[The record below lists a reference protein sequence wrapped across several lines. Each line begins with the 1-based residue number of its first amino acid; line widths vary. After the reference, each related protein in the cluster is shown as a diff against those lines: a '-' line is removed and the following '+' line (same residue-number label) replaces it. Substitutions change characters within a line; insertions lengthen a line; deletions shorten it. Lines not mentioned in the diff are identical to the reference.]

1 LSLTNGAGEK
11 TEYEYDDANHRVTVV
26 SPGGIRT
33 VTEKNAH
40 GETVTITDGLGH
52 QRGFEYNEHGQVIGT
67 TFLAKGADQ
76 PEILSSKEYDTK
88 TGLLR
93 FIINAEG
100 TCTEYRYDALGR
112 QWKVIQDAY
121 GEKLE
126 TTYAYNA
133 QGQRISENR
142 EGRVTTLRFDSQ
154 GRKIWVEQGGVG
166 TEYTYDLD
174 GRIIEQVE
182 GALAANGQIQQ
193 ERVTEYERDVLG
205 AVLEKRV
212 RSGQNWSGRASNR
225 TVSYR
230 YNAAGQII
238 EKPSGYFGVARTLYD
253 GLGRVKY
260 EINALNYVTAYHYDG
275 ANRVVATIRYA
286 NALSGITNWQ
296 TSTVSKALSGTRRV
310 TEHHYDESGR
320 LAFDVDGLGYAT
332 GYEYDAANRVIRT
345 TRYAKPGTVA
355 ASPNNRVSESIYDEK
370 GQLRFSISETGAV
383 TERGYDAMGRV
394 THTIRYDQSVS
405 LQGRSD
411 AEVAAFK
418 AALSQEVQAGRVRS
432 ELNGFDAM
440 GRLVFE
446 VDGEGYSTLYTYNS
460 HSEIRRKQVFVNNTH
475 LKEFLKDLMASG
487 DLNGW
492 ISNPDIVF
500 FDYYQSPDELNAQT
514 TSYRYDSRGN
524 KIEELSAKV
533 DVLEVDVSGFERQ
546 YDGVRIESAY
556 QYDSFGN
563 VVAITNAK
571 STNMQRIDTYT
582 YDIVGNQIAAQG
594 LNSNK
599 VIYKGGYERV
609 NINSEGGQREKI
621 YDEAGQLRF
630 DIDELGHITE
640 HQYNGFGERVMS
652 IRYDLQD
659 TKFVRLKGFTSLSE
673 IELFVKDPL
682 VQANKRTIEYG
693 YDKRGLQTSVRASGT
708 ASADIR
714 LDTIAFNAFK
724 EKTRSERSDGSK
736 SYTVKE
742 SLYSKSG
749 HLLAEKD
756 AENYITIYRYNG
768 YGEISTKI
776 EAKNKYTGPWD
787 LSDID
792 LWIESEKDEDIR
804 KTTFVFDNKG
814 NKKETIIKNT
824 LIHSV
829 ENGVLKE
836 YFKDI
841 ISKSYFDYSSR
852 ITKTFITD
860 DLGATDSKSSIS
872 YQYDAFGRIVSS
884 WSAEKKIVDF
894 STPPKGNNFKQKKQ
908 RLESRYFYDA
918 QGNQVKVESADRETF
933 TYYSSQGIRV
943 GEKDA
948 EGNVSYVSIDGM
960 NRVIKETQH
969 ADSRIANNVISYAHD
984 ITTEYEYDATGR
996 LVLTRKKLASG
1007 DIEESVVYNSY
1018 GEVINKKIN
1027 DITTESY
1034 IYDALGNV
1042 VEKVENGKKKNF
1054 QYGLSG
1060 KVINESEYYYNTS
1073 DEYLA
1078 PSIIHREYDLL
1089 GNVIYEEKPGVNIY
1103 NNVYE
1108 DLKNGKKPSYSIEKP
1123 TVEQELDRWGNVV
1136 KKTVNGEVFN
1146 FEYNSR
1152 NQLIKQ
1158 IGPKVTVIDEDGS
1171 ISFRR
1176 PATLYYY
1183 DLMGNNIGTQDA
1195 NGNWQRVVFDS
1206 AGTKLIDI
1214 NNQGQGVFYL
1224 KNIHGDTLVRFQP
1237 GVLADRYVYDK
1248 KSQLISRSKISSGSK
1263 GNVVYE
1269 SFTYDQVGRRTSETR
1284 HGRAG
1289 YQSFIK
1295 YDEIGQVLES
1305 HGKGIHRKYTYN
1317 VRGSKLSEAWLR
1329 DGVEMSKREY
1339 GYNIYTGNKEFDILS
1354 DGSKV
1359 KYIYDQAGLLIS
1371 KNGAGIDI
1379 TYRYYNNGS
1388 LRMRQSR
1395 DKIETYSYDLYGR
1408 EVWRQLKGYGRL
1420 STYGRTIT
1428 RTEWDSLGR
1437 IKRLNNYENF
1447 FKGQFIPGAEI
1458 KYYYDAVGNRRK
1470 VTSTRGW
1477 DQNTRWYHYDS
1488 LNREVASYESLEQ
1501 HSKEEVMSKGFSG
1514 CRVIE
1519 YDIAGR
1525 KINEVEWDRDDNK
1538 TERIISYDN
1547 DSSQVSGIREYTT
1560 YGDNEVMTR
1569 SFVRTSAITG
1579 HTLSSRDIRTEFTI
1593 LYGTPVET
1601 KKTHNYITYSYQ
1613 KDGLLEKQTN
1623 WRDGSPFRKETVTD
1637 FTYHYTGQIAS
1648 QHIWIYS
1655 EDKNMLAYHDT
1666 IRSIYRRRE
1675 PSQRSRITY
1684 SREELSYEAPRRRG
1698 NTWSTGESTFNYD
1711 SAGNLLSVG
1720 STKPESRRSVLSDF
1734 DGQIKIQSGGSV
1746 LPKVNLTA
1754 AGNLLAVSS
1763 GETLD
1768 VDLLDDSASMASNE
1782 PSSYTVKS
1790 GDTLQQIAQAVFG
1803 DSRYWYLVADANGLS
1818 PNEKPPTGQV
1828 LVIPNVHT
1836 QTFNGAESFKPYNES
1851 EVLGDIN
1858 PEPMP
1863 PPPPKKSCNPVAMIV
1878 MVVVAV
1884 VVTVYT
1890 AGAAAPAIAGAT
1902 GAAAGTAT
1910 GAAAGAAALAGGATV
1925 GMSAGVAMGAA
1936 AIGGAMGSIAS
1947 QLVGKAMGVVDD
1959 FSWGQVALGGLAAG
1973 ATAGFGAALQTGAFN
1988 LGSYG
1993 NNFASS
1999 AVSYATRYMGSKA
2012 VGMDVSFSWKSF
2024 AASAVGSLVSS
2035 RVNQYLNGENNIIGG
2050 TIAGFTGSATTS
2062 LMHGESLRSNAGQIL
2077 TDSFG
2082 NALGNSIVAGI
2093 QKHQHHENQIDQL
2106 ADRFGIDGDDP
2117 NARKTLETALGI
2129 LGSKDSSTDLRRDT
2143 TRDLINLS
2151 GASDAQTQEI
2161 MGLYEQS
2168 IFSKENPSLP
2178 YLGEG
2183 SESLGDGSTRLEI
2196 VITGGSKRA
2205 AFGSGVIDDML
2216 IGAGE
2221 LSSYIAQNIAERPYL
2236 EYGLM
2241 AIDVATGPAA
2251 FVVREA
2257 VMATPVGDFITNA
2270 QDKALD
2276 VLESRFDAAGYNQVN
2291 SVHGAGGS
2299 FSVAGV
2305 ALLGAAGLVKGL
2317 SNAGYPGRSI
2327 SALRAQFR
2335 KDYDNWAANQNDPR
2349 LIIQQGEQ
2357 RHHTVPLTDK
2367 LANSARQKL
2376 DSLGLNVNDPSIN
2389 GVALPNNAKVNN
2401 PYGKVLH
2408 SDITYGQG
2416 RRDYVD
2422 YVNFKLDRASTPD
2435 QATRILNQIREDLLS
2450 GKKPWEN

>member
-1 LSLTNGAGEK
+1 MN
-11 TEYEYDDANHRVTVV
+11 
-26 SPGGIRT
+26 
-33 VTEKNAH
+33 
-40 GETVTITDGLGH
+40 
-52 QRGFEYNEHGQVIGT
+52 
-67 TFLAKGADQ
+67 
-76 PEILSSKEYDTK
+76 
-88 TGLLR
+88 
-93 FIINAEG
+93 
-100 TCTEYRYDALGR
+100 
-112 QWKVIQDAY
+112 
-121 GEKLE
+121 
-126 TTYAYNA
+126 
-133 QGQRISENR
+133 
-142 EGRVTTLRFDSQ
+142 
-154 GRKIWVEQGGVG
+154 
-166 TEYTYDLD
+166 
-174 GRIIEQVE
+174 
-182 GALAANGQIQQ
+182 Q
-193 ERVTEYERDVLG
+193 ERVTTYDRDVTG
-205 AVLEKRV
+205 QVLEKRV
-212 RSGQNWSGRASNR
+212 SSGKDWRGGISHS
-225 TVSYR
+225 VYSYR

-253 GLGRVKY
+253 RLGRVKY
-260 EINALNYVTAYHYDG
+260 EINALNYVTAYTYDA
-275 ANRVVATIRYA
+275 ANRVVKTTRYA

-296 TSTVSKALSGTRRV
+296 TSTVSQSLSGTTRV

-320 LAFDVDGLGYAT
+320 LAFDIDGLNYAT

-345 TRYAKPGTVA
+345 TRYAKPVTDSDWLT

-370 GQLRFSISETGAV
+370 GQLRFSISETGSV
-383 TERGYDAMGRV
+383 TERGYDVMGRV

-405 LQGRSD
+405 LQGRSE

-432 ELNGFDAM
+432 ELSGFDAL

-446 VDGEGYSTLYTYNS
+446 VDGEGYAALYTYNL

-475 LKEFLKDLMASG
+475 LNEFLKDLMASG

-500 FDYYQSPDELNAQT
+500 FDYYQPPDELNVQT

-533 DVLEVDVSGFERQ
+533 DVLEVDVSGFERR
-546 YDGVRIESAY
+546 YDDVRIESAY

-571 STNMQRIDTYT
+571 STNMQRMDKYA
-582 YDIVGNQIAAQG
+582 YDVLGNQVEAQG

-599 VIYKGGYERV
+599 VIYIGGYERT

-652 IRYDLQD
+652 IRYDLQH
-659 TKFVRLKGFTSLSE
+659 TKFVRPGGFTSLSG
-673 IELFVKDPL
+673 IELFVQDPL

-693 YDKRGLQTSVRASGT
+693 YDQRGLQTSVRASGT

-724 EKTRSERSDGSK
+724 EKTRSERSDGFK

-756 AENYITIYRYNG
+756 AENYVTIYRYNG
-768 YGEISTKI
+768 YGEIYTKI

-787 LSDID
+787 LSGID
-792 LWIESEKDEDIR
+792 LWIDSEKDEDIR
-804 KTTFVFDNKG
+804 KTTFVFDNNG

-829 ENGVLKE
+829 ESGVLKE
-836 YFKDI
+836 DFKDV
-841 ISKSYFDYSSR
+841 ISKSYFDYSGR

-860 DLGATDSKSSIS
+860 DLQSRDSKSSIS

-884 WSAEKKIVDF
+884 WSAEKKIIDF
-894 STPPKGNNFKQKKQ
+894 STPPKGNNFKQKEQ
-908 RLESRYFYDA
+908 RLETHYFYDA
-918 QGNQVKVESADRETF
+918 QGNQVKVESADRTTF
-933 TYYSSQGIRV
+933 TYYSSHGIRV

-969 ADSRIANNVISYAHD
+969 ADSRTANNIISYAHD

-996 LVLTRKKLASG
+996 LVVTRKKLASG
-1007 DIEESVVYNSY
+1007 DIEESVIYNSY
-1018 GEVINKKIN
+1018 GEVENKKIN
-1027 DITTESY
+1027 GITNETY

-1042 VEKVENGKKKNF
+1042 VEKIENGKKKNF
-1054 QYGLSG
+1054 QYGLAG
-1060 KVINESEYYYNTS
+1060 KVINEAEYYFNNN
-1073 DEYLA
+1073 DEVLT
-1078 PSIIHREYDLL
+1078 PSITHREYDLL
-1089 GNVIYEEKPGVNIY
+1089 GNVTYEEKPGVNIY

-1108 DLKNGKKPSYSIEKP
+1108 DLKNGKKPSFSIEKP

-1146 FEYNSR
+1146 FEYNTR

-1158 IGPKVTVIDEDGS
+1158 IGPKVTIIDEDGS
-1171 ISFRR
+1171 TSFRR
-1176 PATLYYY
+1176 PVTLYYY

-1195 NGNWQRVVFDS
+1195 NGNWQRVAFDS

-1214 NNQGQGVFYL
+1214 NNQGEGVFYL

-1248 KSQLISRSKISSGSK
+1248 KSQLISRSKILPLSG

-1269 SFTYDQVGRRTSETR
+1269 SFTYDQAGRRTSETR

-1317 VRGSKLSEAWLR
+1317 ARGSKISEAWLR
-1329 DGVEMSKREY
+1329 DGVEKSRREY
-1339 GYNIYTGNKEFDILS
+1339 EYNLYTGNKEFDILA

-1359 KYIYDQAGLLIS
+1359 KYIYDRAGILIS
-1371 KNGAGIDI
+1371 KKGSKIDI

-1408 EVWRQLKGYGRL
+1408 EVWRQLKGDGRL
-1420 STYGRTIT
+1420 NRYGRTIT
-1428 RTEWDSLGR
+1428 RTDWDSLGR

-1447 FKGQFIPGAEI
+1447 FKGRFIPGAEI
-1458 KYYYDAVGNRRK
+1458 KYYYDAVGNRRN
-1470 VTSTRGW
+1470 VISTRGSV
-1477 DQNTRWYHYDS
+1477 QNSRWYHYDS
-1488 LNREVASYESLEQ
+1488 LNREVASYESPKQL
-1501 HSKEEVMSKGFSG
+1501 SKEEVISLGRSG
-1514 CRVIE
+1514 SRVIE

-1525 KINEVEWDRDDNK
+1525 KVKEVEWNNNK
-1538 TERIISYDN
+1538 TERTIRYDN
-1547 DSSQVSGIREYTT
+1547 DSSQVSSIREYTT
-1560 YGDNEVMTR
+1560 YGDKEVMTR
-1569 SFVRTSAITG
+1569 SFERTSAITG
-1579 HTLSSRDIRTEFTI
+1579 HTLSSKDTRTEFTI

-1601 KKTHNYITYSYQ
+1601 KQTHNYITYSYQ
-1613 KDGLLEKQTN
+1613 KDGLLEQQISWK
-1623 WRDGSPFRKETVTD
+1623 DGSFFRKETVAD
-1637 FTYHYTGQIAS
+1637 FAYHYTGQIAS
-1648 QHIWIYS
+1648 QNISIYS
-1655 EDKNMLAYHDT
+1655 KDKNWLEYQDT
-1666 IRSIYRRRE
+1666 IRYTYLRRE

-1684 SREELSYEAPRRRG
+1684 SRSKVFDEVPSRG
-1698 NTWSTGESTFNYD
+1698 DRNWRTGESTFNYD
-1711 SAGNLLSVG
+1711 SAGNLLSVE
-1720 STKPESRRSVLSDF
+1720 STKQESRRSVLSDF
-1734 DGQIKIQSGGSV
+1734 DGQIKIQSGDSV

-1754 AGNLLAVSS
+1754 AGNLLAVL

-1803 DSRYWYLVADANGLS
+1803 DARYWYLLADANGLS
-1818 PNEKPPTGQV
+1818 PNEKPSTGQV

-1858 PEPMP
+1858 PEPIP

-1878 MVVVAV
+1878 MAVVAV

-1910 GAAAGAAALAGGATV
+1910 GAAAGTAALAGGAAV

-1947 QLVGKAMGVVDD
+1947 QLVGKAMGVVDG

-1973 ATAGFGAALQTGAFN
+1973 ATAGFGAALQGGAFN

-1999 AVSYATRYMGSKA
+1999 AGSYATRYMGSKA

-2035 RVNQYLNGENNIIGG
+2035 RVNHNLNGENNIIGG
-2050 TIAGFTGSATTS
+2050 AIAGFTGSATTS

-2082 NALGNSIVAGI
+2082 NALGNSMVAGMQSKPKPHA
-2093 QKHQHHENQIDQL
+2093 QKTYKEGDTYTNLDGTTSIVGGVDENGQPTTIVTPLSAADDPSNWSWDEQDVLFEEREAALAQHFGELNKEGSIYTGDVSQALFENTERPNIMNVGQID
-2106 ADRFGIDGDDP
+2106 
-2117 NARKTLETALGI
+2117 
-2129 LGSKDSSTDLRRDT
+2129 T
-2143 TRDLINLS
+2143 TI
-2151 GASDAQTQEI
+2151 I
-2161 MGLYEQS
+2161 
-2168 IFSKENPSLP
+2168 
-2178 YLGEG
+2178 
-2183 SESLGDGSTRLEI
+2183 
-2196 VITGGSKRA
+2196 
-2205 AFGSGVIDDML
+2205 
-2216 IGAGE
+2216 
-2221 LSSYIAQNIAERPYL
+2221 
-2236 EYGLM
+2236 
-2241 AIDVATGPAA
+2241 
-2251 FVVREA
+2251 
-2257 VMATPVGDFITNA
+2257 
-2270 QDKALD
+2270 
-2276 VLESRFDAAGYNQVN
+2276 
-2291 SVHGAGGS
+2291 
-2299 FSVAGV
+2299 SVAGLNLLAV
-2305 ALLGAAGLVKGL
+2305 EKMAKNGWGSYLGGYSSMSLLGGADTPANLVEKQLGLGKY
-2317 SNAGYPGRSI
+2317 STI
-2327 SALRAQFR
+2327 SLTPTMDTKLFADGFSLVG
-2335 KDYDNWAANQNDPR
+2335 DYTTKLGMGVTTLNMYNKVNQNDYSMSDVGKYTVDMTVAATTLRNVGYLSR
-2349 LIIQQGEQ
+2349 LNPPGVAYSVVDIAVQKFEDYTIRYG
-2357 RHHTVPLTDK
+2357 
-2367 LANSARQKL
+2367 NSAGENVSGWSALYYSGLDTQKDIGPTPPPSQWHL
-2376 DSLGLNVNDPSIN
+2376 QGYLN
-2389 GVALPNNAKVNN
+2389 
-2401 PYGKVLH
+2401 
-2408 SDITYGQG
+2408 
-2416 RRDYVD
+2416 
-2422 YVNFKLDRASTPD
+2422 
-2435 QATRILNQIREDLLS
+2435 E
-2450 GKKPWEN
+2450 